1 MRAPPGLCRDD
12 NMLGGGTALT
22 RIVMGTN
29 PSGPHGVRVCN
40 PHRAR
45 GQNPT
50 GRTERVQGLRTT
62 RALSLGAKD
71 LVEGKQGDLGSWQ
84 GTSDMA
90 S

>member
-1 MRAPPGLCRDD
+1 MPMRAPPGLCRDD

-22 RIVMGTN
+22 RIVMGT
-29 PSGPHGVRVCN
+29 N